1 MATLFYS
8 VMGEGRG
15 HASRA
20 RSMVERLRDRH
31 RIVLYTSFDALD
43 FLRDAYADDPEVE
56 VRETSGLK
64 FHYTADRL
72 DLIKTIRHGL
82 AMWWN
87 LRGVVSEREVEVRRD
102 RPDLVVCDF
111 EPTVARAAHRCG
123 VPVMSLDHQHFM
135 TTYDLSGLPRGLQWW
150 AWAMGWSVWL
160 FGIGQQKTVVSAF
173 YRPPLRRDYKHV
185 TQVGP
190 LLRPAVR
197 ARQPS
202 VGDHVL
208 SYLRK
213 STPPR
218 VLEVLEGSPLPVR
231 VYGLGERPPRGA
243 ITFHAINEQTFLDDL
258 ATANCIV
265 AAAGNQLMGESLYFG
280 KPILALPEQ
289 KHHEQMINAYFV
301 QQLGGGVASTLEG
314 VTAAV
319 FQQFLDDREKYRGQL
334 AASSVRFD
342 GTDEAAAAIEA
353 MLKQTSPASSA
364 R

>member
-20 RSMVERLRDRH
+20 RSMVERLRGRH
-31 RIVLYTSFDALD
+31 RIVLYSSFDALE
-43 FLRDAYADDPEVE
+43 FLRDAYADDPDIE
-56 VRETSGLK
+56 VRETSGLV
-64 FHYTADRL
+64 FHYSENRI

-102 RPDLVVCDF
+102 RPALVVCDF
-111 EPTVARAAHRCG
+111 EPTVPRAAHRCG

-135 TTYDLSGLPRGLQWW
+135 TTYDLSGLPRRLQWW

-160 FGIGQQKTVVSAF
+160 FGIGQEKTVVSAF
-173 YRPPLRRDYKHV
+173 YRPPLRRGYKNV

-197 ARQPS
+197 ARKPS
-202 VGDHVL
+202 VGGHVL

-218 VLEVLEGSPLPVR
+218 VLAMLEDSPLPVR
-231 VYGLGERPPRGA
+231 VYGLGEHEPRGA

-258 ATANCIV
+258 ATADCIV

-289 KHHEQMINAYFV
+289 NHHEQMINAFFV
-301 QQLGGGVASTLEG
+301 HQLGGGVASTLEG
-314 VTAAV
+314 VTADE
-319 FQQFLDDREKYRGQL
+319 FQRFLAQRETYRKQL
-334 AASSVRFD
+334 ADSTVSFD

-353 MLKQTSPASSA
+353 MLPETQAA
-364 R
+364 RRG